1 MPKGQAENRYGFLKS
16 GLKTDVENDIFW
28 SEIHVGSGFGD
39 PGGKPPTKNS
49 QEYPCWGRISEW
61 VSITFKM
68 LSVSVKWST

>member
-1 MPKGQAENRYGFLKS
+1 MSRYNFCLKAR
-16 GLKTDVENDIFW
+16 LKTGMDFF
-28 SEIHVGSGFGD
+28 GSGFGD